1 MGQREIAARR
11 QRANEAGHDPVGVLV
26 VVDVLQDGHQRDR
39 DRPGEVKQPSRL
51 VQDPACV
58 TQVAVDEGGLA
69 FRAADQQRAGVGQ
82 DHRIVVH
89 VDHAGRRGD
98 RLGDLVGV
106 VRGRDAGTDVEELP
120 NAGLGRQV
128 AHRATQERTVRAH
141 GEDQVR
147 IGLESLVARVPVRPG
162 NCPCRPASSRTPW
175 PRGPRRCPVAA
186 VCLLPSGFL
195 PPRAAGAS
203 ARGITLS
210 GGYPQAGSDACF
222 HTGAINSFSV
232 AEPHNE
238 SSYRRKSS
246 MCSLLNRAP

>member
-1 MGQREIAARR
+1 MGQREIAALR

-58 TQVAVDEGGLA
+58 TQVTVDVGGLA

-89 VDHAGRRGD
+89 VDHAGRRRD

-106 VRGRDAGTDVEELP
+106 VRGRDAGADVEELP

-147 IGLESLVARVPVRPG
+147 IGLESLVARVPVDLVIVLAAQPVVVHPGHVGHAGVQLRRCAFCHRVSFRPV
-162 NCPCRPASSRTPW
+162 PQ
-175 PRGPRRCPVAA
+175 GPRRAES
-186 VCLLPSGFL
+186 LY
-195 PPRAAGAS
+195 RAGTLKQGSTPAS
-203 ARGITLS
+203 RLV
-210 GGYPQAGSDACF
+210 Q
-222 HTGAINSFSV
+222 
-232 AEPHNE
+232 
-238 SSYRRKSS
+238 
-246 MCSLLNRAP
+246 